1 MTIHYQPNRQGMT
14 VLPDDIDDATGER
27 IENTSQVVDTRFTA
41 FAKDEEPNE
50 YDPDLAEELKSDD
63 PDHPEYVSEEE
74 RMADTQQDILTA
86 EERTYNETLAT
97 SVSSLDLGD
106 SPAAITVQH
115 LTTQYYLGN
124 ISRDEAFTAAIESG
138 IEPDKLM
145 FAYWQLKNHFE

>member
-1 MTIHYQPNRQGMT
+1 MTIHFQPDRVGLT
-14 VLPDDIDDATGER
+14 VNPPMRDEATNEV
-27 IENTSQVVDTRFTA
+27 IEGTEQVVDTRIA
-41 FAKDEEPNE
+41 NWNHEPAE
-50 YDPDLAEELKSDD
+50 DDPDLAEELKSDD

-86 EERTYNETLAT
+86 EERTYNSSLAET
-97 SVSSLDLGD
+97 VSSLDLGD

-145 FAYWQLKNHFE
+145 FAYWQLKSNFE